1 MRVFVINKRGQ
12 ALMPCSTRK
21 ARLLLKEKKA
31 KIFKYEPF
39 TIQLNIATG
48 EIKQEIIL
56 GIDSGYKN
64 VGISATTEKKELY
77 SAEITLRTDIVDLLS
92 SRRSLRKTRR
102 GRKTR
107 YRKAR
112 FLNRIK
118 SKKKGWLA
126 PSVENKIETHL
137 RIIKKILNILPIS
150 KIIIETA
157 QFDIQKIKNPDISG
171 IEYQNGEQLN
181 FWNIREY
188 VLFRDNHICQN
199 CKGKTKDKILNVHH
213 IESRKVGGNAPN
225 NLITLCETCH
235 NNYHSG
241 KIELKIKRGK
251 SFKEA
256 TFMGVMRWTLY
267 NRLKAIFNN
276 TFQTY
281 GYLTKNKRIE
291 NNLPKSHRVDAYCIA
306 GNLKAKKLDCYYL
319 GKQVRKNNRQ
329 IHKMTINKGGTR
341 KVNQSPYLV
350 KGFRLFDKVRY
361 RNIDCFIFGRRSS
374 GSFDIRKLNGEK
386 NSAGISFKKLKL
398 LDSRKTII
406 TEVIISIPPL
416 PK

>member
-1 MRVFVINKRGQ
+1 
-12 ALMPCSTRK
+12 MPCSTRK

-48 EIKQEIIL
+48 ETKQNITL

-64 VGISATTEKKELY
+64 VGVSATTEKQELY

-92 SRRSLRKTRR
+92 TRRLLRKNRRS
-102 GRKTR
+102 RKTR

-112 FLNRIK
+112 FLNRVK
-118 SKKKGWLA
+118 NKGWLA

-157 QFDIQKIKNPDISG
+157 QFDIQKIKNPDIFG
-171 IEYQNGEQLN
+171 IEYQSGKQLD
-181 FWNIREY
+181 FWNVREY

-199 CKGKTKDKILNVHH
+199 CKGKTKDKILNIHH
-213 IESRKVGGNAPN
+213 IESRKTGGNAPN

-256 TFMGVMRWTLY
+256 TFMGIMRWTLY
-267 NRLKAIFNN
+267 NRLKTIFNN
-276 TFQTY
+276 TYQTY

-291 NNLPKSHRVDAYCIA
+291 NNFSKSHRVDAYCIA
-306 GNLKAKKLDCYYL
+306 GNLKAKKLNYYYL

-341 KVNQSPYLV
+341 KLHQSPYLV
-350 KGFRLFDKVRY
+350 KGFRLFDKVKY
-361 RNIDCFIFGRRSS
+361 KNTNCFIFGRRAT
-374 GSFDIRKLNGEK
+374 GSFDIRKLSGEK
-386 NSAGISFKKLKL
+386 ISAGISFKKLKL

-406 TEVIISIPPL
+406 AEVIASTSPL
-416 PK
+416 SK